1 MVKVLRSL
9 VRGPLEPYVAG
20 FAGELAT
27 QGYTCCSAEQHV
39 CFIAHL
45 DRWMAAH
52 DLVIADLTGAVVQR
66 YLADRRAAGYTN
78 YRSLKAMRPLLDYLE
93 HLGVL
98 PVEVDLPQGPVA
110 ELLTRYRSYLVTER
124 GVTCGTARCYLDA
137 VTPFVMGRLRDDGLD
152 WACLGPADITG
163 YVVATCPGRPRGT
176 AKLIVTALRSLLR
189 FAHVQGLIIQPLADA
204 VPAARGQRL
213 SGLPRPLDPSQVR
226 QLLGSCDRR
235 RRVGRRDYAIMVML
249 SRLGLRAGE
258 VAALTLDDFDW
269 RAGRITLHGKGNRVE
284 QLPLPAD
291 VGAAITAYLRRGRPP
306 TTQERALFMRAK
318 APHRALTTAGVS
330 MVVQDAA
337 WRAGLG
343 TMHAH
348 RLRHTTATA
357 MLHAG
362 VPLEQVGLVLRQRRA
377 MTTAMYAK
385 VDTDALRVLARPWPV
400 ATGGSRR

>member
-1 MVKVLRSL
+1 M
-9 VRGPLEPYVAG
+9 
-20 FAGELAT
+20 
-27 QGYTCCSAEQHV
+27 
-39 CFIAHL
+39 
-45 DRWMAAH
+45 
-52 DLVIADLTGAVVQR
+52 
-66 YLADRRAAGYTN
+66 
-78 YRSLKAMRPLLDYLE
+78 
-93 HLGVL
+93 
-98 PVEVDLPQGPVA
+98 
-110 ELLTRYRSYLVTER
+110 
-124 GVTCGTARCYLDA
+124 
-137 VTPFVMGRLRDDGLD
+137 
-152 WACLGPADITG
+152 
-163 YVVATCPGRPRGT
+163 
-176 AKLIVTALRSLLR
+176 TALRSLLG
-189 FAHVQGLIIQPLADA
+189 FAHVQGLISQPLANA
-204 VPAARGQRL
+204 VPTARGRRL
-213 SGLPRPLDPSQVR
+213 SGVPRPLDPAQAQ
-226 QLLGSCDRR
+226 QLLASCDRR

-258 VAALTLDDFDW
+258 VAALTLDDLDW
-269 RAGRITLHGKGNRVE
+269 RTGRITLHGKGNRVE

-306 TTQERALFMRAK
+306 TTHERALFLRAK

-348 RLRHTTATA
+348 RLRHTTATS

-385 VDTDALRVLARPWPV
+385 VDTAALRVLARPWPL